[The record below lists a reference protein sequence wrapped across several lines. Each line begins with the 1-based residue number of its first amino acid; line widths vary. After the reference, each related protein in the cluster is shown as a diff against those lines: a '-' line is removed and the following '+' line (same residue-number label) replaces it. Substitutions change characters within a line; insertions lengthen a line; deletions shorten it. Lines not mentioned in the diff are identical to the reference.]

1 MTDIHL
7 SIKTLSLILFRD
19 RRNLVWFLEEEI
31 VSLRFQL
38 QLNIRDPGEIASDGE
53 AGEEAEGT
61 WG

>member
-31 VSLRFQL
+31 VSLWFQL
-38 QLNIRDPGEIASDGE
+38 QLNIRDPGEISSDGE
-53 AGEEAEGT
+53 VGEEAE
-61 WG
+61 